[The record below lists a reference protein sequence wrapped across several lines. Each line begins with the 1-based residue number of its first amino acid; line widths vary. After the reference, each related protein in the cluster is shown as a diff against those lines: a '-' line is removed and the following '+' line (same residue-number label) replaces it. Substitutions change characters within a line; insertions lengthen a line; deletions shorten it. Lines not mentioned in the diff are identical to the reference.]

1 MLTNALLHYC
11 YLPVVIPALVGS
23 TKGFNAPN
31 ISISTA
37 LFMVTLTFKQIKSQS
52 LHNALAL
59 VLIHDK
65 LPLGFKRLVQ
75 TRKPVA
81 DPNVSYRFRWMYRLP
96 VHYSKTK
103 FLQEFYSLQCGDTFV
118 KEFAPSIKFCRTFD
132 GLFQAALDECQ

>member
-1 MLTNALLHYC
+1 M
-11 YLPVVIPALVGS
+11 
-23 TKGFNAPN
+23 
-31 ISISTA
+31 
-37 LFMVTLTFKQIKSQS
+37 KSQP

-75 TRKPVA
+75 TKKPVA

-103 FLQEFYSLQCGDTFV
+103 FIQEFYSLQCGDTFV
-118 KEFAPSIKFCRTFD
+118 KEFAPSIKFCRNFD
-132 GLFQAALDECQ
+132 SLLTKAQCEFMSLDDDQQPHIYEEETKSMNSARSLEIEV